1 MLVSFHDQLIT
12 LPGSSSTAR
21 RNEHKKSPNSPCIL
35 LRWIF
40 GPGSGSL
47 EQVPAR
53 GGLEAVVDGAGGRG
67 PEADVDH

>member
-1 MLVSFHDQLIT
+1 MINYSTGIRLN
-12 LPGSSSTAR
+12 GSTK
-21 RNEHKKSPNSPCIL
+21 EHKKSPDSPCIL

-40 GPGSGSL
+40 RPGSGSL